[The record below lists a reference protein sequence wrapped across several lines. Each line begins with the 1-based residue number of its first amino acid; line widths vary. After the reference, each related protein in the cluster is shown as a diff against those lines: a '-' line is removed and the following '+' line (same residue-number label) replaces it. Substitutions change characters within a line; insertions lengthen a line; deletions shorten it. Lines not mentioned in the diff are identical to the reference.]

1 MGENQ
6 TSITL
11 SIKHSPRRRLAQR
24 VHLLEGPVN
33 VERHH
38 IQPEK
43 ADHKREVNDVP
54 GDYAG
59 RAQAGEDTQ
68 LHHRQYGVTDAQT
81 QHVAHQRLAVHVPQ
95 VRYAGVHEEGEQQE
109 RNGQQH
115 ACERSTAISVSVC
128 VGLANHN
135 DLAPHIRGRR
145 DTISKQDADYD
156 WHSICGGFQ
165 TVGNATTG
173 KKSTLLPP
181 VNWAIRVY
189 VGQIGISHDHPTWP
203 HSGPIH

>member
-115 ACERSTAISVSVC
+115 ACERSTAISVSVY
-128 VGLANHN
+128 VWDWLIITTSPRTYGAGGIQLANRT
-135 DLAPHIRGRR
+135 LIMIGIRFVAA
-145 DTISKQDADYD
+145 SKQLGTPPQEKKYF
-156 WHSICGGFQ
+156 I
-165 TVGNATTG
+165 ATSKLG
-173 KKSTLLPP
+173 
-181 VNWAIRVY
+181 
-189 VGQIGISHDHPTWP
+189 D
-203 HSGPIH
+203 